1 MLTKMLTYAYPKK
14 TPKKPQKNPK
24 KKIFVKLVTL
34 NAVIKNII
42 IYIYP
47 LENINGSKMVIKW

>member
-1 MLTKMLTYAYPKK
+1 MPKY
-14 TPKKPQKNPK
+14 
-24 KKIFVKLVTL
+24 IFVNVVTL

-47 LENINGSKMVIKW
+47 LENINGNIGNKMEIENIPKKTIMKNKE